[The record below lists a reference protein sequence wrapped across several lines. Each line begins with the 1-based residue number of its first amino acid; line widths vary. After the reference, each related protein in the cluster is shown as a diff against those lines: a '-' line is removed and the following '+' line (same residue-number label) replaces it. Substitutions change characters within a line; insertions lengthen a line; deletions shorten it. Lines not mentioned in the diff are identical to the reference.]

1 MAGIRADHPQDTASH
16 PPPSTGKG
24 RYTLSVTDR
33 KTLDARPF
41 PKKVWQSWKDD
52 SEDPTDRTVGFPKQW
67 RTVNPDHR
75 YERITDKNS
84 ESYVRDRFSKEI
96 YELFRDIADPILRAD
111 LLRYLILYA
120 DGGVWGDIDTRPK
133 QPVSNW
139 IPAEYAD
146 KVNFA
151 VGIENDHKGGRI
163 WPTVPYTVQL
173 AQYTVLA
180 KPGHVVM
187 ARLIERVCDKLREL
201 MDSRGGKTRRDALDT
216 NNGTVQEPRAGPDLH
231 MSFDDVMSTTGPFP
245 YTTVLME
252 YFTEQTGEE
261 YTGNQFTSMK
271 EPKLVGDVLV
281 LPLDS
286 FGWMPQQHT
295 VPEDDPMIKVIHL
308 FIGSWR
314 GGHPG

>member
-1 MAGIRADHPQDTASH
+1 
-16 PPPSTGKG
+16 
-24 RYTLSVTDR
+24 
-33 KTLDARPF
+33 
-41 PKKVWQSWKDD
+41 
-52 SEDPTDRTVGFPKQW
+52 
-67 RTVNPDHR
+67 VNPDHR

-120 DGGVWGDIDTRPK
+120 YGGVWGDIDTRPK

-146 KVNFA
+146 KVNFV

-187 ARLIERVCDKLREL
+187 ARLMTNSEGLWIAGEGRL
-201 MDSRGGKTRRDALDT
+201 GGTHWIATTALYKSL
-216 NNGTVQEPRAGPDLH
+216 APDQ
-231 MSFDDVMSTTGPFP
+231 T
-245 YTTVLME
+245 
-252 YFTEQTGEE
+252 FT
-261 YTGNQFTSMK
+261 
-271 EPKLVGDVLV
+271 
-281 LPLDS
+281 
-286 FGWMPQQHT
+286 
-295 VPEDDPMIKVIHL
+295 
-308 FIGSWR
+308 
-314 GGHPG
+314 